1 MIIKAVFDTNIL
13 VSATFW
19 TGSSFK
25 LVELADVK
33 KIISILSSELI
44 LEYQRIINSDEIIEK
59 VEHKKLILSEVVRRV
74 IEQSILV
81 EPNFKLEV
89 VRDDPNDNK
98 VLECAKAGKVDF
110 VVTNDNHLLKLK
122 EFEGIRIVT
131 PQEFL
136 ELFSN
141 IQR

>member
-1 MIIKAVFDTNIL
+1 MIIKAVFDTNVL

-19 TGSSFK
+19 TGSSFR
-25 LVELADVK
+25 LVELAGSR
-33 KIISILSSELI
+33 KIICVLSSELI
-44 LEYQRIINSDEIIEK
+44 LEYQKTINSDEIIEK
-59 VEHKKLILSEVVRRV
+59 VEHKNLILSEAVHSV

-98 VLECAKAGKVDF
+98 VLECAKAGKADF
-110 VVTNDNHLLKLK
+110 VVTNDKHLLKLV

-131 PQEFL
+131 PKEFL
-136 ELFSN
+136 ELFPN
-141 IQR
+141 